1 MKKFFTLL
9 LAVISTMT
17 AFAQTEPAIEL
28 QAEVD
33 GNTRTFSI
41 GLATE
46 GTVQI
51 DWGNGEKVTSEKLP
65 VYDSKY
71 STMTMKEVT
80 GTVVGDGKVKI
91 YGDNIVGFG
100 CPSRVDGGAQVLS
113 LDVTKATALKDLTA
127 NANKLTSID
136 LTKNTELEKLT
147 IANNQ
152 LTSIYIS
159 KCTKLTELIINNNLL
174 TAIDITKNQALQN
187 LTISQN
193 KFTGELDLSTNPALR
208 NVYAL
213 NMELNSVKIGNNT
226 ASAPRFSFNNNKLT
240 SIDASGIQDAGNATL
255 FLIGNQLTEIK
266 LPSAKMNTLNI
277 SKNNFTLATLPA
289 PDATTATKKF
299 TYAPQNDYAIAE
311 SYKVGDVL
319 DLSSQTSA
327 TLNTQFA
334 VYKSD
339 KTALTEGTDYTVAD
353 GKITFLTAQEA
364 VYVTMSSALYSKFT
378 GTSIYK
384 TTVTKVE
391 GSTGIN
397 AVTAQGVKVSTAG
410 NEISI
415 SGLSQGDAVTV
426 ANLGGAVVANF
437 HANSANAHVQ
447 AAKGLYIVS
456 INGKAIKVAL

>member
-33 GNTRTFSI
+33 GNTRTFTI

-51 DWGNGEKVTSEKLP
+51 DWGGNGEKVTSEVIP
-65 VYDSKY
+65 AYDGWNQ
-71 STMTMKEVT
+71 VNVF
-80 GTVVGDGKVKI
+80 GTVSGDGKVKI
-91 YGDNIVGFG
+91 YGDNIVYFE
-100 CPSRVDGGAQVLS
+100 CSSRVDGAQVLS
-113 LDVTKATALKDLTA
+113 LDVTKATTLKDLTA
-127 NANKLTSID
+127 NTNKLASMD

-147 IANNQ
+147 INNNQ
-152 LTSIYIS
+152 LTSIDIS
-159 KCTKLTELIINNNLL
+159 KCTKLTTLDITNNLL
-174 TAIDITKNQALQN
+174 TAIDITKNQALQT
-187 LTISQN
+187 LRIGQN
-193 KFTGELDLSTNPALR
+193 KLTGDLDLSTNPTIKS
-208 NVYAL
+208 VYAL
-213 NMELNSVKIGNNT
+213 TNELTSVKIGNNT
-226 ASAPRFSFNNNKLT
+226 ASKPYFSFNYNKLT
-240 SIDASGIQDAGNATL
+240 SIDASGINDAKNATL

-266 LPSAKMNTLNI
+266 LPSMKMKTLNI
-277 SKNNFTLATLPA
+277 SKNNFTLATLPG
-289 PDATTATKKF
+289 PDATTAAKGF

-319 DLSSQTSA
+319 DLSSQTNA

-397 AVTAQGVKVSTAG
+397 AVTAQGVKISTAG

-456 INGKAIKVAL
+456 VNGKAIKVAL

>member
-33 GNTRTFSI
+33 GNTRTFTI

-51 DWGNGEKVTSEKLP
+51 DWGGNGEKVTSEVIP
-65 VYDSKY
+65 AYDGWNQVDVS
-71 STMTMKEVT
+71 
-80 GTVVGDGKVKI
+80 GTVSGEGKVKI
-91 YGDNIVGFG
+91 YGDNIVYFE
-100 CPSRVDGGAQVLS
+100 CSSRVDGAQILS
-113 LDVTKATALKDLTA
+113 LDVTKATTLRDLTA
-127 NANKLTSID
+127 NTNKLTSID

-147 IANNQ
+147 INNNQ
-152 LTSIYIS
+152 LTSIDIS
-159 KCTKLTELIINNNLL
+159 KCTKLTTLDITNNLL
-174 TAIDITKNQALQN
+174 TAIDITKNQALQT
-187 LTISQN
+187 LRIGQN
-193 KFTGELDLSTNPALR
+193 KLAGELDLSTNPTIKS
-208 NVYAL
+208 VYAL
-213 NMELNSVKIGNNT
+213 GMELNSVKIGNNT
-226 ASAPRFSFNNNKLT
+226 ASKPLFSLNNNKLT

-255 FLIGNQLTEIK
+255 NLVGNQLTEIK
-266 LPSAKMNTLNI
+266 LPSAKMKTLNI
-277 SKNNFTLATLPA
+277 SKNNFTLATLP
-289 PDATTATKKF
+289 DATTTAKGF
-299 TYAPQNDYAIAE
+299 TYAPQNDYVIAE

-353 GKITFLTAQEA
+353 GKITFLTAQDA
-364 VYVTMSSALYSKFT
+364 VYVTMTSTAYPKFT

>member
-33 GNTRTFSI
+33 GNTRTLTI
-41 GLATE
+41 GLGVE

-51 DWGNGEKVTSEKLP
+51 DWGNGEKVTSEVIP
-65 VYDSKY
+65 AYDGWNQVDVS
-71 STMTMKEVT
+71 
-80 GTVVGDGKVKI
+80 GTVSGEGKVKI
-91 YGDNIVGFG
+91 YGDNIVYFE
-100 CPSRVDGGAQVLS
+100 CSSRVDGAQILS
-113 LDVTKATALKDLTA
+113 LDVTKATTLRDLTA
-127 NANKLTSID
+127 NTNKLTSID

-147 IANNQ
+147 INNNQ
-152 LTSIYIS
+152 LTSIDIS
-159 KCTKLTELIINNNLL
+159 KCTKLTTLDITNNLL
-174 TAIDITKNQALQN
+174 TAIDITKNQALQT
-187 LTISQN
+187 LRIGQN
-193 KFTGELDLSTNPALR
+193 KLTGELDLSTNPTIKS
-208 NVYAL
+208 VYAL
-213 NMELNSVKIGNNT
+213 NMDLNSVKIGNNT
-226 ASAPRFSFNNNKLT
+226 ASKPLFSLNNNKLT

-255 FLIGNQLTEIK
+255 NLMGNQLTEIK
-266 LPSAKMNTLNI
+266 LPSAKMKTLNI

-289 PDATTATKKF
+289 PDATTAARGF
-299 TYAPQNDYAIAE
+299 SYAPQNDYVIAE

-353 GKITFLTAQEA
+353 GKITFLTAQDA
-364 VYVTMSSALYSKFT
+364 VYVTMTSTAYPKFT

>member
-1 MKKFFTLL
+1 M
-9 LAVISTMT
+9 I
-17 AFAQTEPAIEL
+17 PAY
-28 QAEVD
+28 D
-33 GNTRTFSI
+33 GWNQVNVS
-41 GLATE
+41 
-46 GTVQI
+46 GTV
-51 DWGNGEKVTSEKLP
+51 S
-65 VYDSKY
+65 
-71 STMTMKEVT
+71 
-80 GTVVGDGKVKI
+80 GDGKVKI
-91 YGDNIVGFG
+91 YGDNIVYFE
-100 CPSRVDGGAQVLS
+100 CSSRVDGAQVLS
-113 LDVTKATALKDLTA
+113 LDVTKATTLKDLTA
-127 NANKLTSID
+127 NTNKLASID

-147 IANNQ
+147 INNNQ
-152 LTSIYIS
+152 LTSIDIS
-159 KCTKLTELIINNNLL
+159 KCTKLTTLDITNNLL
-174 TAIDITKNQALQN
+174 TAIDITKNQALQT
-187 LTISQN
+187 LRIGQN
-193 KFTGELDLSTNPALR
+193 KLTGDLDLSTNPTIKS
-208 NVYAL
+208 VYAL
-213 NMELNSVKIGNNT
+213 TNELTSVKIGNNT
-226 ASAPRFSFNNNKLT
+226 ASKPYFSFNYNKLT
-240 SIDASGIQDAGNATL
+240 SIDASGINDAKNAIL

-266 LPSAKMNTLNI
+266 LPSAQMKTLNI
-277 SKNNFTLATLPA
+277 SKNNFTLATLP
-289 PDATTATKKF
+289 DATTAAKGF
-299 TYAPQNDYAIAE
+299 TYAPQNDYVIAE

-397 AVTAQGVKVSTAG
+397 AVTAHGVKISTAG

-456 INGKAIKVAL
+456 INGKAIKVSL

>member
-51 DWGNGEKVTSEKLP
+51 DWGGNGEKVTSEVIP
-65 VYDSKY
+65 AFSGNNWVNVS
-71 STMTMKEVT
+71 
-80 GTVVGDGKVKI
+80 GTISGDGKVKI
-91 YGDNIVGFG
+91 YGDNIVYFE
-100 CPSRVDGGAQVLS
+100 CTSRVDGAQVLS

-127 NANKLTSID
+127 YTNKLASID

-147 IANNQ
+147 IYSNQ
-152 LTSIYIS
+152 LTSIDIS
-159 KCTKLTELIINNNLL
+159 KCTKLTTLDITNNLL
-174 TAIDITKNQALQN
+174 TAIDITKNQALQT
-187 LTISQN
+187 LKIGQN
-193 KFTGELDLSTNPALR
+193 KLTGDLDLSTNPTIKS
-208 NVYAL
+208 VYAL
-213 NMELNSVKIGNNT
+213 TNELTSIKIGNNT
-226 ASAPRFSFNNNKLT
+226 ASKPYFSFNYNKLT
-240 SIDASGIQDAGNATL
+240 SIDASGINDAKNAIL

-266 LPSAKMNTLNI
+266 LPSAQMKTLNI
-277 SKNNFTLATLPA
+277 SKNNFTLATLP
-289 PDATTATKKF
+289 DATTAAKGF
-299 TYAPQNDYAIAE
+299 TYAPQNDYVIAE

-384 TTVTKVE
+384 TTVTKIE

-415 SGLSQGDAVTV
+415 SRLSQGDAVTV

>member
-51 DWGNGEKVTSEKLP
+51 DWGNGEKVTSEVIP
-65 VYDSKY
+65 AFDGWNQVNVS
-71 STMTMKEVT
+71 
-80 GTVVGDGKVKI
+80 GTVSGEGKVKI
-91 YGDNIVGFG
+91 YGDNIVCFE
-100 CPSRVDGGAQVLS
+100 CSSTVKGAKVLS
-113 LDVTKATALKDLTA
+113 LDVTKATSLKDLTA
-127 NANKLTSID
+127 NTNKLTAID
-136 LTKNTELEKLT
+136 LTKNTELKELN
-147 IANNQ
+147 IDHNH
-152 LTSIYIS
+152 LTSIDIS
-159 KCTKLTELIINNNLL
+159 KCTQLTTLVINNNLL
-174 TAIDITKNQALQN
+174 TAIDITKNQALQT
-187 LTISQN
+187 LKIGQN
-193 KFTGELDLSTNPALR
+193 KLAGELDLSTNPTIKA
-208 NVYAL
+208 VYAFD
-213 NMELNSVKIGNNT
+213 MELNSVKIGNNT
-226 ASAPRFSFNNNKLT
+226 ASNPYFSFNYNKLT
-240 SIDASGIQDAGNATL
+240 SIDASGINDAKNATL
-255 FLIGNQLTEIK
+255 LLIGNQLTEIK
-266 LPSAKMNTLNI
+266 LPSAKMSILRI

-289 PDATTATKKF
+289 PTVAKTF
-299 TYAPQNDYAIAE
+299 TYAPQNDYVIAE

-364 VYVTMSSALYSKFT
+364 VYVTMRSALYSMFT

-397 AVTAQGVKVSTAG
+397 AVTAQGVKISTAG

-415 SGLSQGDAVTV
+415 TGLSQGDAVTV

>member
-51 DWGNGEKVTSEKLP
+51 DWGGNGEKVTSEVIP
-65 VYDSKY
+65 AFSGNNWVNVS
-71 STMTMKEVT
+71 
-80 GTVVGDGKVKI
+80 GTISGDGKVKI
-91 YGDNIVGFG
+91 YGDNIVYFE
-100 CPSRVDGGAQVLS
+100 CTSRVDGAQVLS

-127 NANKLTSID
+127 YTNKLASID

-147 IANNQ
+147 IYSNQ
-152 LTSIYIS
+152 LTSIDIS
-159 KCTKLTELIINNNLL
+159 KCTKLTTLDITNNLL
-174 TAIDITKNQALQN
+174 TAIDITKNQALQT
-187 LTISQN
+187 LKIGQN
-193 KFTGELDLSTNPALR
+193 KLTGDLDLSTNPTIKS
-208 NVYAL
+208 VYAL
-213 NMELNSVKIGNNT
+213 TNELTSIKIGNNT
-226 ASAPRFSFNNNKLT
+226 ASKPYFSFNYNKLT
-240 SIDASGIQDAGNATL
+240 SIDASGINDAKNAIL

-266 LPSAKMNTLNI
+266 LPSAQMKTLNI
-277 SKNNFTLATLPA
+277 SKNNFTLATLP
-289 PDATTATKKF
+289 DATTAAKGF
-299 TYAPQNDYAIAE
+299 TYAPQNDYIIAE

>member
-33 GNTRTFSI
+33 GNTRTLSI

-51 DWGNGEKVTSEKLP
+51 DWGNGEKVTSENIP
-65 VYDSKY
+65 AYDGWNQVDVY
-71 STMTMKEVT
+71 
-80 GTVVGDGKVKI
+80 GTVSGEGKVKI
-91 YGDNIVGFG
+91 YGDNIVYFE
-100 CPSRVDGGAQVLS
+100 CSSRVDGAQVLS

-127 NANKLTSID
+127 NTNKLTSID
-136 LTKNTELEKLT
+136 LTKNIELTKLT
-147 IANNQ
+147 INNNQ
-152 LTSIYIS
+152 LTNIDIS
-159 KCTKLTELIINNNLL
+159 KCTQLTTLDISNNLL
-174 TAIDITKNQALQN
+174 TAIDITKNQALQT
-187 LTISQN
+187 LRIGQN
-193 KFTGELDLSTNPALR
+193 KLTGELDLSTNPTIKL
-208 NVYAL
+208 VYAL
-213 NMELNSVKIGNNT
+213 GMELNSVKIGNNT
-226 ASAPRFSFNNNKLT
+226 ASKPLFSLNNNKLT

-255 FLIGNQLTEIK
+255 NLMGNQLTEIK
-266 LPSAKMNTLNI
+266 LPSAKMKTLNI

-289 PDATTATKKF
+289 PDATTAARGF
-299 TYAPQNDYAIAE
+299 SYAPQNDYVIAE

-353 GKITFLTAQEA
+353 GKITFLTAQEE
-364 VYVTMSSALYSKFT
+364 VYVAMSSALYSKFT
-378 GTSIYK
+378 GTNIYK

-437 HANSANAHVQ
+437 HASFANAHVQ

>member
-1 MKKFFTLL
+1 M
-9 LAVISTMT
+9 I
-17 AFAQTEPAIEL
+17 PAY
-28 QAEVD
+28 D
-33 GNTRTFSI
+33 GWNQVNVS
-41 GLATE
+41 
-46 GTVQI
+46 GTV
-51 DWGNGEKVTSEKLP
+51 S
-65 VYDSKY
+65 
-71 STMTMKEVT
+71 
-80 GTVVGDGKVKI
+80 GDGKVKI
-91 YGDNIVGFG
+91 YGDNIVYFE
-100 CPSRVDGGAQVLS
+100 CSSRVDGAQVLS
-113 LDVTKATALKDLTA
+113 LDVTKATTLKDLTA
-127 NANKLTSID
+127 NTNKLASID

-147 IANNQ
+147 INNNQ
-152 LTSIYIS
+152 LTSIDIS
-159 KCTKLTELIINNNLL
+159 KCTKLTTLDITNNLL
-174 TAIDITKNQALQN
+174 TAIDITKNQALQT
-187 LTISQN
+187 LRIGQN
-193 KFTGELDLSTNPALR
+193 KLTGDLDLSTNPTIKS
-208 NVYAL
+208 VYAL
-213 NMELNSVKIGNNT
+213 TNELTSVKIGNNT
-226 ASAPRFSFNNNKLT
+226 ASKPYFSFNYNKLT
-240 SIDASGIQDAGNATL
+240 SIDASGINDAKNAIL

-266 LPSAKMNTLNI
+266 LPSAQMKTLNI
-277 SKNNFTLATLPA
+277 SKNNFTLATLP
-289 PDATTATKKF
+289 DATTAAKGF
-299 TYAPQNDYAIAE
+299 TYAPQNDYVIAE

-397 AVTAQGVKVSTAG
+397 AVTAQGVKISTAG

-437 HANSANAHVQ
+437 HASSANAHVQ

>member
-51 DWGNGEKVTSEKLP
+51 DWGNGEKVTSEVIP
-65 VYDSKY
+65 AFDGWNQVNVS
-71 STMTMKEVT
+71 
-80 GTVVGDGKVKI
+80 GTVSGEGKVKI
-91 YGDNIVGFG
+91 YGDNIVCFE
-100 CPSRVDGGAQVLS
+100 CSSRVDGAQVLS
-113 LDVTKATALKDLTA
+113 LDVTKATSLKDLTA
-127 NANKLTSID
+127 NTNKLTAID

-147 IANNQ
+147 IYSNQ
-152 LTSIYIS
+152 LTSIDIS
-159 KCTKLTELIINNNLL
+159 KCTKLTTLDIKNNLL
-174 TAIDITKNQALQN
+174 TAIDITKNQALQY
-187 LTISQN
+187 LTINEN
-193 KFTGELDLSTNPALR
+193 KFAGELDLSTNPALR

-226 ASAPRFSFNNNKLT
+226 ASKPLFSLNNNKLT

-255 FLIGNQLTEIK
+255 NLIGNQLTEIK
-266 LPSAKMNTLNI
+266 LPSAKMSILRI

-289 PDATTATKKF
+289 PTVAKTF
-299 TYAPQNDYAIAE
+299 NYAPQNAYVIAE

-364 VYVTMSSALYSKFT
+364 VYVTMSSALYRQFT

-397 AVTAQGVKVSTAG
+397 VVTAQGVKVSTAG

>member
-33 GNTRTFSI
+33 GNTRTLTI
-41 GLATE
+41 GLGVE

-51 DWGNGEKVTSEKLP
+51 DWGNGEKVTSEVIP
-65 VYDSKY
+65 AFDGWNQVDVS
-71 STMTMKEVT
+71 
-80 GTVVGDGKVKI
+80 GTVSGDGKVKI
-91 YGDNIVGFG
+91 YGDNIVYFE
-100 CPSRVDGGAQVLS
+100 CSSRVDGAQVLS

-136 LTKNTELEKLT
+136 LTKNTELEKLY
-147 IANNQ
+147 ININQ
-152 LTSIYIS
+152 LTSIDIS
-159 KCTKLTELIINNNLL
+159 KCTKLATMDISNNLL
-174 TAIDITKNQALQN
+174 TTIDITKNQALQT
-187 LTISQN
+187 LKISQN
-193 KFTGELDLSTNPALR
+193 KFAGELDLSTNPTIKL
-208 NVYAL
+208 VYAL
-213 NMELNSVKIGNNT
+213 GMELNSVKIGNNT
-226 ASAPRFSFNNNKLT
+226 ASKPLFSLNNNKLT
-240 SIDASGIQDAGNATL
+240 SIDASGIQDAGNTTL
-255 FLIGNQLTEIK
+255 NLMGNQLTEIT
-266 LPSAKMNTLNI
+266 LPSAKMRILNI
-277 SKNNFTLATLPA
+277 FKNNFTLATLP
-289 PDATTATKKF
+289 DATTAARGF
-299 TYAPQNDYAIAE
+299 TYAPQNDYVIAE

-339 KTALTEGTDYTVAD
+339 KPALTEGTDYTVAE

-378 GTSIYK
+378 GTNIYK

-397 AVTAQGVKVSTAG
+397 AVTAQGVKVSTDG

-426 ANLGGAVVANF
+426 ANLGGAVVASF

>member
-33 GNTRTFSI
+33 GNTRTFTI
-41 GLATE
+41 GLGVE

-51 DWGNGEKVTSEKLP
+51 DWGNGEKVTSEVIP
-65 VYDSKY
+65 AYDGWNQVNVS
-71 STMTMKEVT
+71 
-80 GTVVGDGKVKI
+80 GTVSGDGKVKI
-91 YGDNIVGFG
+91 YGDNIVYFE
-100 CPSRVDGGAQVLS
+100 CSSRVDGAQVLS
-113 LDVTKATALKDLTA
+113 LDVTKATTLKDLTA
-127 NANKLTSID
+127 NTNKLASID

-147 IANNQ
+147 INNNQ
-152 LTSIYIS
+152 LTSIDIS
-159 KCTKLTELIINNNLL
+159 KCTKLTTLDITNNLL
-174 TAIDITKNQALQN
+174 TAIDITKNQALQT
-187 LTISQN
+187 LRIGQN
-193 KFTGELDLSTNPALR
+193 KLTGDLDLSTNPTIKS
-208 NVYAL
+208 VYAL
-213 NMELNSVKIGNNT
+213 TNELTSIKIGNNT
-226 ASAPRFSFNNNKLT
+226 ASKPYFSFNYNKLT
-240 SIDASGIQDAGNATL
+240 SIDASGINDAKNAIL

-266 LPSAKMNTLNI
+266 LPSMKMKTLNI
-277 SKNNFTLATLPA
+277 SKNNFTLATLPG
-289 PDATTATKKF
+289 PDATTAAKGF

-319 DLSSQTSA
+319 DLSSQTNA

-353 GKITFLTAQEA
+353 GKITFLTAQET

-397 AVTAQGVKVSTAG
+397 VVTAQGVKVSTAG

-456 INGKAIKVAL
+456 VNGKAIKVAL

>member
-9 LAVISTMT
+9 LTVISTMT

-33 GNTRTFSI
+33 GNTRTFTI

-51 DWGNGEKVTSEKLP
+51 DWGGNGEKVTSEVIP
-65 VYDSKY
+65 AYDGWNQVDVS
-71 STMTMKEVT
+71 
-80 GTVVGDGKVKI
+80 GTVSGEGKVKI
-91 YGDNIVGFG
+91 YGDNIVYFE
-100 CPSRVDGGAQVLS
+100 CSSRVDGAQILS
-113 LDVTKATALKDLTA
+113 LDVTKATTLRDLTA
-127 NANKLTSID
+127 NTNKLTSID

-147 IANNQ
+147 INNNQ
-152 LTSIYIS
+152 LTSIDIS
-159 KCTKLTELIINNNLL
+159 KCTKLTTLDITNNLL
-174 TAIDITKNQALQN
+174 TAIDITKNQALQT
-187 LTISQN
+187 LRIGQN
-193 KFTGELDLSTNPALR
+193 KFTGELDLSTNPTIMK
-208 NVYAL
+208 VYAL
-213 NMELNSVKIGNNT
+213 DMELNSVKIGNNT
-226 ASAPRFSFNNNKLT
+226 ASKPLFSFNNNKLT
-240 SIDASGIQDAGNATL
+240 SFDASGIQDASNAYLYLSGNL
-255 FLIGNQLTEIK
+255 LTEIK
-266 LPSAKMNTLNI
+266 LPSTKMKTLNI
-277 SKNNFTLATLPA
+277 SKNNFTLATLP
-289 PDATTATKKF
+289 DATTAARGF
-299 TYAPQNDYAIAE
+299 TYAPQNDYVIAE

-339 KTALTEGTDYTVAD
+339 KTALTEGTDYTVAE

-378 GTSIYK
+378 GTNIYK

-397 AVTAQGVKVSTAG
+397 AVTAQGVKVSTDG

-426 ANLGGAVVANF
+426 ANLGGAVVASF

>member
-17 AFAQTEPAIEL
+17 AFAQTEPDIEL
-28 QAEVD
+28 QAEAD
-33 GNTRTFSI
+33 GNTRTFTI

-51 DWGNGEKVTSEKLP
+51 DWGNGEKVTSEVIP
-65 VYDSKY
+65 AYDGWNKVGNIS
-71 STMTMKEVT
+71 
-80 GTVVGDGKVKI
+80 GTVSGDGKVKI
-91 YGDNIVGFG
+91 YGDNIVFFE
-100 CPSRVDGGAQVLS
+100 CSSRVDGAQVLS
-113 LDVTKATALKDLTA
+113 LDVTKATTLKELTA
-127 NANKLTSID
+127 NTNKLTSID

-147 IANNQ
+147 IGNNQ
-152 LTSIYIS
+152 LTSIDIS
-159 KCTKLTELIINNNLL
+159 KCTKLTYLDITKNLL
-174 TAIDITKNQALQN
+174 TAIDITKNQALVN
-187 LTISQN
+187 LKINDN
-193 KFTGELDLSTNPALR
+193 KFAGELDLSTNPTIKL
-208 NVYAL
+208 VYAL

-226 ASAPRFSFNNNKLT
+226 AYKPLFSLNNNKLT

-255 FLIGNQLTEIK
+255 NLIGNQLTEIK
-266 LPSAKMNTLNI
+266 LPSAKMSILRI

-289 PDATTATKKF
+289 PTVAKTF
-299 TYAPQNDYAIAE
+299 NYAPQNAYVIAE

-364 VYVTMSSALYSKFT
+364 VYVTMSSALYRQFT

-384 TTVTKVE
+384 TTFTKVE

-397 AVTAQGVKVSTAG
+397 VVTAQGVKVSTAG

>member
-1 MKKFFTLL
+1 MRILGSE
-9 LAVISTMT
+9 VIP
-17 AFAQTEPAIEL
+17 AFNGWNG
-28 QAEVD
+28 VD
-33 GNTRTFSI
+33 IS
-41 GLATE
+41 
-46 GTVQI
+46 GTVS
-51 DWGNGEKVTSEKLP
+51 GE
-65 VYDSKY
+65 
-71 STMTMKEVT
+71 
-80 GTVVGDGKVKI
+80 GKVKI
-91 YGDNIVGFG
+91 YGDNIVFFE
-100 CPSRVDGGAQVLS
+100 CSSREDGAQVLS
-113 LDVTKATALKDLTA
+113 LDVTKATALKELTA
-127 NANKLTSID
+127 NTNKLTSID
-136 LTKNTELEKLT
+136 LTKNTELKQLT
-147 IANNQ
+147 ISDNQ
-152 LTSIYIS
+152 LTSIDIS
-159 KCTKLTELIINNNLL
+159 KCTKLTYLDINYNLL
-174 TAIDITKNQALQN
+174 TAIDITKNQALKN
-187 LTISQN
+187 LKINYN
-193 KFTGELDLSTNPALR
+193 KFAGELDLSTNPTIKL
-208 NVYAL
+208 VYAL
-213 NMELNSVKIGNNT
+213 GMELNSVKIGNNT
-226 ASAPRFSFNNNKLT
+226 ASAPLFSLNNNKLT

-255 FLIGNQLTEIK
+255 NLTGNQLTEIK
-266 LPSAKMNTLNI
+266 LPSAKMRILNI
-277 SKNNFTLATLPA
+277 FKNNFTLATLPA
-289 PDATTATKKF
+289 PTVAKTF
-299 TYAPQNDYAIAE
+299 NYAPQNAYVIAE

-397 AVTAQGVKVSTAG
+397 AVTAQGVKISTAG

>member
-33 GNTRTFSI
+33 GNTRTFTI

-51 DWGNGEKVTSEKLP
+51 DWGGNGEKVTSEVIP
-65 VYDSKY
+65 AYDGWNQVNVS
-71 STMTMKEVT
+71 
-80 GTVVGDGKVKI
+80 GTVSGDGKVKI
-91 YGDNIVGFG
+91 YGDNIVYFE
-100 CPSRVDGGAQVLS
+100 CSSRVDGAQVLS
-113 LDVTKATALKDLTA
+113 LDVTKATTLKDLTA
-127 NANKLTSID
+127 NTNKLASID

-147 IANNQ
+147 INNNQ
-152 LTSIYIS
+152 LTSIDIS
-159 KCTKLTELIINNNLL
+159 KCTKLTTLDITNNLL
-174 TAIDITKNQALQN
+174 TAIDITKNQALQT
-187 LTISQN
+187 LRIGQN
-193 KFTGELDLSTNPALR
+193 KLTGDLDLSTNPTIKS
-208 NVYAL
+208 VYAL
-213 NMELNSVKIGNNT
+213 TNELTSVKIGNNT
-226 ASAPRFSFNNNKLT
+226 ASKPYFSFNYNKLK
-240 SIDASGIQDAGNATL
+240 SIDASGINDAKNAIL

-266 LPSAKMNTLNI
+266 LPSAQMKTLNI
-277 SKNNFTLATLPA
+277 SKNNFTLATLP
-289 PDATTATKKF
+289 DATTAAKGF
-299 TYAPQNDYAIAE
+299 TYAPQNDYVIAE

-397 AVTAQGVKVSTAG
+397 AVTAHGVKISTAG

-456 INGKAIKVAL
+456 INGKAIKVSL

>member
-33 GNTRTFSI
+33 GNTRTFTI

-51 DWGNGEKVTSEKLP
+51 DWGGNGEKVTSEVIP
-65 VYDSKY
+65 AYDGWNQVDVS
-71 STMTMKEVT
+71 
-80 GTVVGDGKVKI
+80 GTVSGEGKVKI
-91 YGDNIVGFG
+91 YGDNIVYFE
-100 CPSRVDGGAQVLS
+100 CSSRVDGAQILS
-113 LDVTKATALKDLTA
+113 LDVTKATTLRDLTA
-127 NANKLTSID
+127 NTNKLTSID

-147 IANNQ
+147 INNNQ
-152 LTSIYIS
+152 LTSIDIS
-159 KCTKLTELIINNNLL
+159 KCTKLTTLDITNNLL
-174 TAIDITKNQALQN
+174 TAIDITKNQALQT
-187 LTISQN
+187 LKIGQN
-193 KFTGELDLSTNPALR
+193 KLAGELDLSTNPTIKS
-208 NVYAL
+208 VYAL
-213 NMELNSVKIGNNT
+213 TNELTSVKIGNNT
-226 ASAPRFSFNNNKLT
+226 ASKPYFSFNYNKLT
-240 SIDASGIQDAGNATL
+240 SIDASGINDAKNAIL

-266 LPSAKMNTLNI
+266 LPSAQMKSLNI
-277 SKNNFTLATLPA
+277 SKNNFTLATLP
-289 PDATTATKKF
+289 DATTAARGF
-299 TYAPQNDYAIAE
+299 TYAPQNDYVIAE

-319 DLSSQTSA
+319 DLSSQTST

-437 HANSANAHVQ
+437 HASFANAHVQ

>member
-33 GNTRTFSI
+33 GNTRTFTI

-51 DWGNGEKVTSEKLP
+51 DWGNGEKVTSEVIP
-65 VYDSKY
+65 AFDGWNQVDVY
-71 STMTMKEVT
+71 
-80 GTVVGDGKVKI
+80 GTVSGEGKVKI
-91 YGDNIVGFG
+91 YGDNIVYFE
-100 CPSRVDGGAQVLS
+100 CSSRKDGAKVLS
-113 LDVTKATALKDLTA
+113 LDVTKATTLKDLTA
-127 NANKLTSID
+127 YTNKLASID

-147 IANNQ
+147 IYSNQ
-152 LTSIYIS
+152 LTSIDIS
-159 KCTKLTELIINNNLL
+159 KCTKLTTLDIKNNLL
-174 TAIDITKNQALQN
+174 TAIDITKNQALQYLAIN
-187 LTISQN
+187 EN
-193 KFTGELDLSTNPALR
+193 KFAGELDLSTNPALR

-226 ASAPRFSFNNNKLT
+226 ASKPLFSLNNNKLT

-255 FLIGNQLTEIK
+255 NLIGNQLTEIK
-266 LPSAKMNTLNI
+266 LPSSKMSILRI
-277 SKNNFTLATLPA
+277 SKNNFTLATLP
-289 PDATTATKKF
+289 DATTAAKNF
-299 TYAPQNDYAIAE
+299 TYAPQNDYVIAE

-339 KTALTEGTDYTVAD
+339 KTALKEGTDYTVTD

-364 VYVTMSSALYSKFT
+364 VYVTMSSALYSKFA

-384 TTVTKVE
+384 TTITKVE

-410 NEISI
+410 NKISI

>member
-17 AFAQTEPAIEL
+17 ALAQTEPAIEL

-33 GNTRTFSI
+33 GNTRTLTI

-51 DWGNGEKVTSEKLP
+51 DWGGNGEKVTSEVIP
-65 VYDSKY
+65 AYDGWNQVNVS
-71 STMTMKEVT
+71 
-80 GTVVGDGKVKI
+80 GTVSGDGKVKI
-91 YGDNIVGFG
+91 YGDNIVYFE
-100 CPSRVDGGAQVLS
+100 CSSRVDGAQVLS

-127 NANKLTSID
+127 NTNKLTSID
-136 LTKNTELEKLT
+136 LTKNIELTKLT
-147 IANNQ
+147 INNNQ
-152 LTSIYIS
+152 LTSIDIS
-159 KCTKLTELIINNNLL
+159 KCTKLTTLDITNNLL
-174 TAIDITKNQALQN
+174 TAIDITKNQALQT
-187 LTISQN
+187 LRIGQN
-193 KFTGELDLSTNPALR
+193 KLAGELDLSTNPTIKS
-208 NVYAL
+208 VYAL
-213 NMELNSVKIGNNT
+213 TNELTSVKIGNNT
-226 ASAPRFSFNNNKLT
+226 ASKPYFSFNYNKLT
-240 SIDASGIQDAGNATL
+240 SIDASGINDAKNAIL

-266 LPSAKMNTLNI
+266 LPSMKMKTLNI

-289 PDATTATKKF
+289 PDATTTAKGF
-299 TYAPQNDYAIAE
+299 TYAPQNNYVIAE

-319 DLSSQTSA
+319 DLSSQTNA

-397 AVTAQGVKVSTAG
+397 VVTAQGVKVSTAG
-410 NEISI
+410 YEISI

-437 HANSANAHVQ
+437 HANSANAHVL

>member
-33 GNTRTFSI
+33 GNTRTLTI
-41 GLATE
+41 GLGVE

-51 DWGNGEKVTSEKLP
+51 DWGNGEKVTSEVIP
-65 VYDSKY
+65 AYDGWNQ
-71 STMTMKEVT
+71 VNVF
-80 GTVVGDGKVKI
+80 GTVSGDGKVKI
-91 YGDNIVGFG
+91 YGDNIVYFE
-100 CPSRVDGGAQVLS
+100 CSSRVDGAQVLS
-113 LDVTKATALKDLTA
+113 LDVTKATTLKDLTA
-127 NANKLTSID
+127 NTNKLASID

-147 IANNQ
+147 INNNQ
-152 LTSIYIS
+152 LTSIDIS
-159 KCTKLTELIINNNLL
+159 KCTKLTTLDITNNLL
-174 TAIDITKNQALQN
+174 TAIDITKNQTLQT
-187 LTISQN
+187 LRIGQN
-193 KFTGELDLSTNPALR
+193 KLTGDLDLSTNPTIKS
-208 NVYAL
+208 VYAL
-213 NMELNSVKIGNNT
+213 TNELTSVKIGNNT
-226 ASAPRFSFNNNKLT
+226 ASKPYFSFNYNKLT
-240 SIDASGIQDAGNATL
+240 SIDASGINDAKNAIL

-266 LPSAKMNTLNI
+266 LPSAQMKTLNI

-289 PDATTATKKF
+289 PSVANFF
-299 TYAPQNDYAIAE
+299 TYAPQNDYVIAE

-364 VYVTMSSALYSKFT
+364 VYVTMSSTLYSKFT

-447 AAKGLYIVS
+447 AAKGLYIVN

>member
-1 MKKFFTLL
+1 MKKFFTLFV
-9 LAVISTMT
+9 AVINTMT

-33 GNTRTFSI
+33 GNTRTLTI
-41 GLATE
+41 GLGVE

-51 DWGNGEKVTSEKLP
+51 DWGNGEKVTSENIP
-65 VYDSKY
+65 VYDGWNQVNVY
-71 STMTMKEVT
+71 
-80 GTVVGDGKVKI
+80 GTVSGDGKVKI
-91 YGDNIVGFG
+91 YGDNIVYFE
-100 CPSRVDGGAQVLS
+100 CSSRVDGAQVLS

-127 NANKLTSID
+127 NTNKLTAID

-147 IANNQ
+147 ISNNQ
-152 LTSIYIS
+152 LTSIDIS
-159 KCTKLTELIINNNLL
+159 KCTKLTTLDIKNNLL

-187 LTISQN
+187 LTISEN
-193 KFTGELDLSTNPALR
+193 KFAGELDLSTNPALR

-226 ASAPRFSFNNNKLT
+226 ASAPRFSLNNNKLT
-240 SIDASGIQDAGNATL
+240 NIDASGINDAKNATL

-266 LPSAKMNTLNI
+266 LPSAQMKSLNI
-277 SKNNFTLATLPA
+277 TKNNFTLATLPA
-289 PDATTATKKF
+289 PSVAKFF
-299 TYAPQNDYAIAE
+299 TYAPQNDYVIAE

-364 VYVTMSSALYSKFT
+364 VYVTMSSTLYSKFT
-378 GTSIYK
+378 GTNIYK

-391 GSTGIN
+391 GDTGIN
-397 AVTAQGVKVSTAG
+397 TVTTQGVKVSTIG
-410 NEISI
+410 NEITI
-415 SGLSQGDAVTV
+415 SGLAQGDAVTV

>member
-33 GNTRTFSI
+33 GNTRTLTI
-41 GLATE
+41 GLGVE

-71 STMTMKEVT
+71 STGMKEVT
-80 GTVVGDGKVKI
+80 GTVVGEGKVKI
-91 YGDNIVGFG
+91 YGDNIVYFE
-100 CPSRVDGGAQVLS
+100 CSSRVDGAQVLS

-127 NANKLTSID
+127 NTNKLTSID
-136 LTKNTELEKLT
+136 LTKNTELTKLT
-147 IANNQ
+147 INNNQ
-152 LTSIYIS
+152 LTNIDIS
-159 KCTKLTELIINNNLL
+159 KCTQLTTLDITNNLL
-174 TAIDITKNQALQN
+174 AAIDITKNQALQT
-187 LTISQN
+187 LRIGQN
-193 KFTGELDLSTNPALR
+193 KFAGELDLSTNPTIKS
-208 NVYAL
+208 VYAL
-213 NMELNSVKIGNNT
+213 TNELTSVKIGNNT
-226 ASAPRFSFNNNKLT
+226 ASKPYFSFNYNKLT
-240 SIDASGIQDAGNATL
+240 SIDASGINDAKNAIL

-266 LPSAKMNTLNI
+266 LPSAQMKTLNI
-277 SKNNFTLATLPA
+277 SKNNFTLATLP
-289 PDATTATKKF
+289 DATTAAKGF
-299 TYAPQNDYAIAE
+299 TYAPQNDYVIAE

>member
-51 DWGNGEKVTSEKLP
+51 DWGNGEKVTSEVIP
-65 VYDSKY
+65 AFDGWNQVNVS
-71 STMTMKEVT
+71 
-80 GTVVGDGKVKI
+80 GTVSGEGKVKI
-91 YGDNIVGFG
+91 YGDNIVCFE
-100 CPSRVDGGAQVLS
+100 CSSRVDGAQVLS
-113 LDVTKATALKDLTA
+113 LDVTKATVLKDLTA
-127 NANKLTSID
+127 NTNKLASID

-147 IANNQ
+147 INNNQ
-152 LTSIYIS
+152 LTSIDIS
-159 KCTKLTELIINNNLL
+159 KCTKLTTLDITNNLL
-174 TAIDITKNQALQN
+174 TAIDITKNQALQT
-187 LTISQN
+187 LRIGQN
-193 KFTGELDLSTNPALR
+193 KFAGELDLSTNPTIKS
-208 NVYAL
+208 VYAQI
-213 NMELNSVKIGNNT
+213 NELTAVKIGNNT
-226 ASAPRFSFNNNKLT
+226 ASKPLFSLNNNKLT

-255 FLIGNQLTEIK
+255 NLIGNQLTEIK
-266 LPSAKMNTLNI
+266 LPSAKMSILRI
-277 SKNNFTLATLPA
+277 SKNNFTLATLP
-289 PDATTATKKF
+289 DATTAAKNF
-299 TYAPQNDYAIAE
+299 TYAPQNDYVIAE

-339 KTALTEGTDYTVAD
+339 KTALKEGTDYTVTD

-364 VYVTMSSALYSKFT
+364 VYVTMSSALYSKFA

-384 TTVTKVE
+384 TTITKVE

-397 AVTAQGVKVSTAG
+397 AVTAQGVKVSTVG

>member
-1 MKKFFTLL
+1 MKKIFTLL

-33 GNTRTFSI
+33 GNTRTFTI

-51 DWGNGEKVTSEKLP
+51 DWGNGEKVTSEVIP
-65 VYDSKY
+65 AYDGY
-71 STMTMKEVT
+71 NQVNVF
-80 GTVVGDGKVKI
+80 GTVSGDGKVKI
-91 YGDNIVGFG
+91 YGDNIVYFE
-100 CPSRVDGGAQVLS
+100 CSSRVDGAQVLS
-113 LDVTKATALKDLTA
+113 LDVTKATTLKDLTA
-127 NANKLTSID
+127 NTNKLTAID

-147 IANNQ
+147 INNNQ
-152 LTSIYIS
+152 LTSIDIS
-159 KCTKLTELIINNNLL
+159 KCTKLTTLDIKNNLL
-174 TAIDITKNQALQN
+174 TAIDITKNQALQY
-187 LTISQN
+187 LAISEN
-193 KFTGELDLSTNPALR
+193 KFAGELDLSTNPALR

-226 ASAPRFSFNNNKLT
+226 ASKPLFSLNNNKLT

-255 FLIGNQLTEIK
+255 NLIGNQLTEIK
-266 LPSAKMNTLNI
+266 LPSAKMSILRI
-277 SKNNFTLATLPA
+277 SKNNFTLATLP
-289 PDATTATKKF
+289 DATTAAKNF
-299 TYAPQNDYAIAE
+299 TYAPQNDYVIAE

-353 GKITFLTAQEA
+353 GKITFLTAQDA
-364 VYVTMSSALYSKFT
+364 VYITMTSTLYPKFT
-378 GTSIYK
+378 GTNIYK

>member
-9 LAVISTMT
+9 FAVISTMT
-17 AFAQTEPAIEL
+17 ALAQTEPAIEL

-33 GNTRTFSI
+33 GNTRTLTI

-51 DWGNGEKVTSEKLP
+51 DWGNGEKVTSEVIP
-65 VYDSKY
+65 AFDGWNQVNVS
-71 STMTMKEVT
+71 
-80 GTVVGDGKVKI
+80 GTVSGEGKVKI
-91 YGDNIVGFG
+91 YGDNIVCFE
-100 CPSRVDGGAQVLS
+100 CSSRVDGAQVLS
-113 LDVTKATALKDLTA
+113 LDVTKATTLKDLTA
-127 NANKLTSID
+127 NTNKLTAID

-147 IANNQ
+147 INNNQ
-152 LTSIYIS
+152 LTSIDIC
-159 KCTKLTELIINNNLL
+159 KCTKLTTLDITNNLL
-174 TAIDITKNQALQN
+174 TAIDITKNQALQT
-187 LTISQN
+187 LRIGQN
-193 KFTGELDLSTNPALR
+193 KFTGELDLSTNPTIKS
-208 NVYAL
+208 VYAQT
-213 NMELNSVKIGNNT
+213 NELTAVKIGNNT
-226 ASAPRFSFNNNKLT
+226 AKRPNFSFNENKLT
-240 SIDASGIQDAGNATL
+240 SFDATGIEDAANAIL

-266 LPSAKMNTLNI
+266 LPSMKMQTLNI
-277 SKNNFTLATLPA
+277 SKNNFTLATLP
-289 PDATTATKKF
+289 DATTAAKKF
-299 TYAPQNDYAIAE
+299 TYAPQNDYVIAE

-319 DLSSQTSA
+319 NLSSQTSA

-364 VYVTMSSALYSKFT
+364 VYVTMSSALYRQFT

>member
-33 GNTRTFSI
+33 GNTRTLTI
-41 GLATE
+41 GLGVE

-51 DWGNGEKVTSEKLP
+51 DWGNGEKVTSEVIP
-65 VYDSKY
+65 AYDGY
-71 STMTMKEVT
+71 NQVNVF
-80 GTVVGDGKVKI
+80 GTVSGDGKVKI
-91 YGDNIVGFG
+91 YGDNIVYFE
-100 CPSRVDGGAQVLS
+100 CSSRVDGAQVLS
-113 LDVTKATALKDLTA
+113 LDVTKATTLKDLTA
-127 NANKLTSID
+127 NTNKLTAID

-147 IANNQ
+147 INNNQ
-152 LTSIYIS
+152 LTSIDIS
-159 KCTKLTELIINNNLL
+159 KCTKLTTLDITNNLL
-174 TAIDITKNQALQN
+174 TAIDITKNQTLQT
-187 LTISQN
+187 LRIGQN
-193 KFTGELDLSTNPALR
+193 KLTGDLDLSTNPTIKS
-208 NVYAL
+208 VYAL
-213 NMELNSVKIGNNT
+213 TNELTSVKIGNNT
-226 ASAPRFSFNNNKLT
+226 ASKPYFSFNYNKLT
-240 SIDASGIQDAGNATL
+240 SIDASGINDAKNAIL

-266 LPSAKMNTLNI
+266 LPSAQMKTLNI

-289 PDATTATKKF
+289 PDATTTAKGF
-299 TYAPQNDYAIAE
+299 TYAPQNDYVIAE

-364 VYVTMSSALYSKFT
+364 VYVTMSSALYSKFI

-415 SGLSQGDAVTV
+415 SGLAQGDAVIV

>member
-33 GNTRTFSI
+33 GNTRTFTI

-51 DWGNGEKVTSEKLP
+51 DWGGNGEKVTSEVIP
-65 VYDSKY
+65 AYDGWNKVGNIS
-71 STMTMKEVT
+71 
-80 GTVVGDGKVKI
+80 GTVSGDGKVKI
-91 YGDNIVGFG
+91 YGDNIVFFE
-100 CPSRVDGGAQVLS
+100 CSSRVDGAQVLS
-113 LDVTKATALKDLTA
+113 LDVTKATTLKELTA
-127 NANKLTSID
+127 NTNKLTSID

-147 IANNQ
+147 IGNNQ
-152 LTSIYIS
+152 LTSIDIS
-159 KCTKLTELIINNNLL
+159 KCTKLTYLDITKNLL
-174 TAIDITKNQALQN
+174 TAIDITKNQALVN
-187 LTISQN
+187 LKINDN
-193 KFTGELDLSTNPALR
+193 KFAGELDLSTNPTIKL
-208 NVYAL
+208 VYAL
-213 NMELNSVKIGNNT
+213 GMELNSVKIGNNT
-226 ASAPRFSFNNNKLT
+226 AYKPLFSLNNNKLT

-255 FLIGNQLTEIK
+255 NLIGNQLTEIK
-266 LPSAKMNTLNI
+266 LPATQMRSLNI
-277 SKNNFTLATLPA
+277 TKNNFTLATLPA
-289 PDATTATKKF
+289 PSVAKIF
-299 TYAPQNDYAIAE
+299 TYAPQKDYVIAE

-339 KTALTEGTDYTVAD
+339 KTALTVGTDYTVD
-353 GKITFLTAQEA
+353 NGKITFLTAQEA

-456 INGKAIKVAL
+456 INGKVIKVAL

>member
-33 GNTRTFSI
+33 GNTRTLTI
-41 GLATE
+41 GLGVE

-51 DWGNGEKVTSEKLP
+51 DWGNGEKVTSEVIP
-65 VYDSKY
+65 AFSGNNWVNVS
-71 STMTMKEVT
+71 
-80 GTVVGDGKVKI
+80 GTVSGDGKVKI
-91 YGDNIVGFG
+91 YGDNIVYFE
-100 CPSRVDGGAQVLS
+100 CSSRVDGAQVLS
-113 LDVTKATALKDLTA
+113 LDVTKATTLKDLTA
-127 NANKLTSID
+127 YTNKLASID

-147 IANNQ
+147 IYSNQ
-152 LTSIYIS
+152 LTSIDIS
-159 KCTKLTELIINNNLL
+159 KCTKLTTLDIKNNLL
-174 TAIDITKNQALQN
+174 TAIDITKNQALQY
-187 LTISQN
+187 LAISEN
-193 KFTGELDLSTNPALR
+193 KFAGELDLSTNPALR
-208 NVYAL
+208 NVYAF

-226 ASAPRFSFNNNKLT
+226 ASKPLFSLNNNKLT

-255 FLIGNQLTEIK
+255 NLIGNQLTEIK
-266 LPSAKMNTLNI
+266 LPSAKMSILRI
-277 SKNNFTLATLPA
+277 SKNNFTLATLP
-289 PDATTATKKF
+289 DATTAAKNF
-299 TYAPQNDYAIAE
+299 TYAPQNDYVIAE

-364 VYVTMSSALYSKFT
+364 VYVTMSSALYRQFT

-437 HANSANAHVQ
+437 HASSANAHVQ

>member
-51 DWGNGEKVTSEKLP
+51 DWGNDEKVTSEVIP
-65 VYDSKY
+65 AFDGWNQVNVS
-71 STMTMKEVT
+71 
-80 GTVVGDGKVKI
+80 GTVSGEGKVKI
-91 YGDNIVGFG
+91 YGDNIVCFE
-100 CPSRVDGGAQVLS
+100 CSSRVDGAQVLS
-113 LDVTKATALKDLTA
+113 LDVTKATSLKDLTA
-127 NANKLTSID
+127 NTNKLTAID

-147 IANNQ
+147 ISNNQ
-152 LTSIYIS
+152 LTSIDIS
-159 KCTKLTELIINNNLL
+159 KCTKLTTLDIEENLL
-174 TAIDITKNQALQN
+174 TAIDITKNQALQT
-187 LTISQN
+187 LRISKN
-193 KFTGELDLSTNPALR
+193 KFAGELDLSTNPTIKS
-208 NVYAL
+208 VYAL
-213 NMELNSVKIGNNT
+213 TNELTSVKIGNNT
-226 ASAPRFSFNNNKLT
+226 ASKPYFSFNYNKLT
-240 SIDASGIQDAGNATL
+240 SIDASGINDAKNAIL

-299 TYAPQNDYAIAE
+299 TYAPQNDYVIAE

-364 VYVTMSSALYSKFT
+364 VYVTMSSALYKQFT

>member
-33 GNTRTFSI
+33 GNTRTFTI

-51 DWGNGEKVTSEKLP
+51 DWGGNGEKVTSEVIP
-65 VYDSKY
+65 AYDGWNQVNVS
-71 STMTMKEVT
+71 
-80 GTVVGDGKVKI
+80 GTVSGDGKVKI
-91 YGDNIVGFG
+91 YGDNIVYFE
-100 CPSRVDGGAQVLS
+100 CSSRVDGAQVLS
-113 LDVTKATALKDLTA
+113 LDVTKATTLKDLTA
-127 NANKLTSID
+127 NTNKLASID

-147 IANNQ
+147 INNNQ
-152 LTSIYIS
+152 LTSIDIS
-159 KCTKLTELIINNNLL
+159 KCTKLTTLDITNNLL
-174 TAIDITKNQALQN
+174 TAIDITKNQALQT
-187 LTISQN
+187 LRIGQN
-193 KFTGELDLSTNPALR
+193 KLAGELDLSTNPTLMS
-208 NVYAL
+208 VYAL
-213 NMELNSVKIGNNT
+213 KNELTSVKIGNNT
-226 ASAPRFSFNNNKLT
+226 ASKPYFSFNENKLT
-240 SIDASGIQDAGNATL
+240 SFDASGIKDAGNATL
-255 FLIGNQLTEIK
+255 FLISNQLTEIT
-266 LPSAKMNTLNI
+266 LPSTKMKSINI
-277 SKNNFTLATLPA
+277 SKNNFTIATLPA
-289 PDATTATKKF
+289 TTVAKTL
-299 TYAPQNDYAIAE
+299 TYAPQADYAIAE
-311 SYKVGDVL
+311 TYKVGDVL
-319 DLSSQTSA
+319 DLSSLTNA
-327 TLNTQFA
+327 TLNTQFQ
-334 VYKSD
+334 VMKSD
-339 KTALTEGTDYTVAD
+339 KTPLTEGTDYTIAD
-353 GKITFLTAQEA
+353 GKITFLTAQDA
-364 VYVTMSSALYSKFT
+364 VYITMTSTLYPKFT
-378 GTSIYK
+378 GTNIYK

>member
-33 GNTRTFSI
+33 GNTRTFTI

-51 DWGNGEKVTSEKLP
+51 DWGGNGEKVTSEVIP
-65 VYDSKY
+65 AYDGWNQVNVS
-71 STMTMKEVT
+71 
-80 GTVVGDGKVKI
+80 GTVSGDGKVKI
-91 YGDNIVGFG
+91 YGDNIVYFE
-100 CPSRVDGGAQVLS
+100 CSSRVDGAQVLS
-113 LDVTKATALKDLTA
+113 LDVTKATTLKDLTA
-127 NANKLTSID
+127 NTNKLASID

-147 IANNQ
+147 INNNQ
-152 LTSIYIS
+152 LTSIDIS
-159 KCTKLTELIINNNLL
+159 KCTKLTTLDITNNLL
-174 TAIDITKNQALQN
+174 TAIDITKNQALQT
-187 LTISQN
+187 LRIGQN
-193 KFTGELDLSTNPALR
+193 KLAGELDLSTNPTIKS
-208 NVYAL
+208 VYAL
-213 NMELNSVKIGNNT
+213 TNELTSIKIGNNT
-226 ASAPRFSFNNNKLT
+226 ASKPYFSFNYNKLT
-240 SIDASGIQDAGNATL
+240 SIDASGINDAKNAIL

-266 LPSAKMNTLNI
+266 LPSAQMKTLNI
-277 SKNNFTLATLPA
+277 SKNNFTLATLP
-289 PDATTATKKF
+289 DATTTAKGF
-299 TYAPQNDYAIAE
+299 TYAPQNNYVIAE

-339 KTALTEGTDYTVAD
+339 KTALTEGTDYTVTD

-397 AVTAQGVKVSTAG
+397 AVTAQGVKISTAG

-456 INGKAIKVAL
+456 INDKAIKVAL

>member
-33 GNTRTFSI
+33 GNTRTLTI
-41 GLATE
+41 GLGVE

-51 DWGNGEKVTSEKLP
+51 DWGNGEKVTSEVIP
-65 VYDSKY
+65 AYDGY
-71 STMTMKEVT
+71 NQVNVF
-80 GTVVGDGKVKI
+80 GTVSGEGKVKI

-100 CPSRVDGGAQVLS
+100 CPSNVKVGAQVLS
-113 LDVTKATALKDLTA
+113 LDVTKATSLKDLTA

-147 IANNQ
+147 ISNNQ
-152 LTSIYIS
+152 LTSIDIS
-159 KCTKLTELIINNNLL
+159 KCTKLTTLDITNNLL
-174 TAIDITKNQALQN
+174 TAIDITKNQALQT
-187 LTISQN
+187 LRIGQN
-193 KFTGELDLSTNPALR
+193 KLTGELDLSTNPTIKS
-208 NVYAL
+208 VYAL
-213 NMELNSVKIGNNT
+213 TNELTSVKIGNNT
-226 ASAPRFSFNNNKLT
+226 ASAPWLSFNYNKLT
-240 SIDASGIQDAGNATL
+240 SIDASGINDAKNATL

-266 LPSAKMNTLNI
+266 LPATQMKSLNI
-277 SKNNFTLATLPA
+277 TKNNFTLATLPA
-289 PDATTATKKF
+289 PSVAKFF
-299 TYAPQNDYAIAE
+299 TYAPQNDYVIAE
-311 SYKVGDVL
+311 SYKVGDIL

-364 VYVTMSSALYSKFT
+364 VYVTMSSALYKFT

>member
-33 GNTRTFSI
+33 GNTRTFTI

-51 DWGNGEKVTSEKLP
+51 DWGNGEKVTSEVIP
-65 VYDSKY
+65 AYDGY
-71 STMTMKEVT
+71 NQVNVF
-80 GTVVGDGKVKI
+80 GTVSGDGKVKI
-91 YGDNIVGFG
+91 YGDNIVYFE
-100 CPSRVDGGAQVLS
+100 CSSRVDGAQVLS
-113 LDVTKATALKDLTA
+113 LDVTKATTLKDLTA
-127 NANKLTSID
+127 NTNKLTAID

-147 IANNQ
+147 INNNQ
-152 LTSIYIS
+152 LTSIDIS
-159 KCTKLTELIINNNLL
+159 KCTKLTTLDIKNNLL
-174 TAIDITKNQALQN
+174 TAIDITKNQALQY
-187 LTISQN
+187 LAISEN
-193 KFTGELDLSTNPALR
+193 KFAGELDLSTNPALR

-226 ASAPRFSFNNNKLT
+226 ASKPLFSLNNNKLT

-255 FLIGNQLTEIK
+255 NLIGNQLTEIK
-266 LPSAKMNTLNI
+266 LPSAKMSILRI
-277 SKNNFTLATLPA
+277 SKNNFTLATLP
-289 PDATTATKKF
+289 DATTAAKNF
-299 TYAPQNDYAIAE
+299 TYAPQNDYVIAE

-378 GTSIYK
+378 GTSVYK
-384 TTVTKVE
+384 TTITKVE

-397 AVTAQGVKVSTAG
+397 AVTAQSVKVSTAG

>member
-33 GNTRTFSI
+33 GNTRTLTI
-41 GLATE
+41 GLGVE

-51 DWGNGEKVTSEKLP
+51 DWGNGEKVTSEVIP
-65 VYDSKY
+65 AYDGWNQ
-71 STMTMKEVT
+71 VNVF
-80 GTVVGDGKVKI
+80 GTVSGDGKVKI
-91 YGDNIVGFG
+91 YGDNIVYFE
-100 CPSRVDGGAQVLS
+100 CSSRVDGAQVLS
-113 LDVTKATALKDLTA
+113 LDVTKATTLKDLTA
-127 NANKLTSID
+127 NTNKLASID

-147 IANNQ
+147 INNNQ
-152 LTSIYIS
+152 LTSIDIS
-159 KCTKLTELIINNNLL
+159 KCTKLTTLDITNNLL
-174 TAIDITKNQALQN
+174 TAIDITKNQALQT
-187 LTISQN
+187 LRIGQN
-193 KFTGELDLSTNPALR
+193 KLAGELDLSTNPTIKS
-208 NVYAL
+208 VYAL
-213 NMELNSVKIGNNT
+213 TNELTSIKIGNNT
-226 ASAPRFSFNNNKLT
+226 ASKPYFSFNYNKLT
-240 SIDASGIQDAGNATL
+240 SIDASGINDAKNAIL

-266 LPSAKMNTLNI
+266 LPSAQMKTLNI
-277 SKNNFTLATLPA
+277 SKNNFTLATLP
-289 PDATTATKKF
+289 DATTTAKGF

-319 DLSSQTSA
+319 DLSSQTNAS
-327 TLNTQFA
+327 LNTQFA

-397 AVTAQGVKVSTAG
+397 AVTAQEVKVSTAG

>member
-33 GNTRTFSI
+33 GNTRTLTI
-41 GLATE
+41 GLGVE

-51 DWGNGEKVTSEKLP
+51 DWGNGEKVTSEVIP
-65 VYDSKY
+65 AFDGWNQVNVS
-71 STMTMKEVT
+71 
-80 GTVVGDGKVKI
+80 GTVSGEGKVKI
-91 YGDNIVGFG
+91 YGDNIVYFE
-100 CPSRVDGGAQVLS
+100 CSSRVDGAQVLS
-113 LDVTKATALKDLTA
+113 LDVTKATTLKDLTA
-127 NANKLTSID
+127 NTNKLASMD

-147 IANNQ
+147 INNNQ
-152 LTSIYIS
+152 LTSIDIS
-159 KCTKLTELIINNNLL
+159 KCTKLTTLDITNNLL
-174 TAIDITKNQALQN
+174 TAIDITKNQALQT
-187 LTISQN
+187 LRIGQN
-193 KFTGELDLSTNPALR
+193 KLAGELDLSTNPTLKTVAALT
-208 NVYAL
+208 N
-213 NMELNSVKIGNNT
+213 ELTSVKIGNNT
-226 ASAPRFSFNNNKLT
+226 ASKPWFSFNYNKLT
-240 SIDASGIQDAGNATL
+240 SIDASGINDAKNAIL

-266 LPSAKMNTLNI
+266 LPSTKMKTLNI

-289 PDATTATKKF
+289 PDATTTAKGF
-299 TYAPQNDYAIAE
+299 TYAPQNNYVIAE

-364 VYVTMSSALYSKFT
+364 VYVTMSSATYSKFT
-378 GTSIYK
+378 GTNIYK

>member
-9 LAVISTMT
+9 LAVINTMT

-33 GNTRTFSI
+33 GNTRTLTI
-41 GLATE
+41 GLGVE

-51 DWGNGEKVTSEKLP
+51 DWGNGEKVTSENIP
-65 VYDSKY
+65 VYDGWNQVNVY
-71 STMTMKEVT
+71 
-80 GTVVGDGKVKI
+80 GTVSGDGKVKI
-91 YGDNIVGFG
+91 YGDNIVYFE
-100 CPSRVDGGAQVLS
+100 CSSRVDGAQVLS

-127 NANKLTSID
+127 NTNKLTSID

-147 IANNQ
+147 ISNNQ
-152 LTSIYIS
+152 LTSIDIS
-159 KCTKLTELIINNNLL
+159 KCTKLTTLDIKNNLL

-187 LTISQN
+187 LTISEN
-193 KFTGELDLSTNPALR
+193 KFAGELDLSTNPALR

-226 ASAPRFSFNNNKLT
+226 ASAPRFSLNNNKLT
-240 SIDASGIQDAGNATL
+240 NIDASGINDAKNATL

-266 LPSAKMNTLNI
+266 LPSAQMKSLNI
-277 SKNNFTLATLPA
+277 TKNNFTLATLPA
-289 PDATTATKKF
+289 PSVAKFF
-299 TYAPQNDYAIAE
+299 TYAPQNDYVIAE

-397 AVTAQGVKVSTAG
+397 AVTAQSVKVSTAG

>member
-33 GNTRTFSI
+33 GNTRTFTI

-51 DWGNGEKVTSEKLP
+51 DWGGNGEKVTSEVIP
-65 VYDSKY
+65 AYDGWNQVNVS
-71 STMTMKEVT
+71 
-80 GTVVGDGKVKI
+80 GTVSGDGKVKI
-91 YGDNIVGFG
+91 YGDNIVYFE
-100 CPSRVDGGAQVLS
+100 CSSRVDGAQVLS
-113 LDVTKATALKDLTA
+113 LDVTKATTLKDLTA
-127 NANKLTSID
+127 NTNKLASID

-147 IANNQ
+147 INNNQ
-152 LTSIYIS
+152 LTSIDIS
-159 KCTKLTELIINNNLL
+159 KCTKLTTLDITNNLL
-174 TAIDITKNQALQN
+174 TAIDITKNQALQT
-187 LTISQN
+187 LRIGQN
-193 KFTGELDLSTNPALR
+193 KLTGDLDLSTNPTIKS
-208 NVYAL
+208 VYAL
-213 NMELNSVKIGNNT
+213 TNELTSVKIGNNT
-226 ASAPRFSFNNNKLT
+226 ASKPYFSFNYNKLT
-240 SIDASGIQDAGNATL
+240 SIDASGINDAKNAIL

-266 LPSAKMNTLNI
+266 LPSAQMKTLNI
-277 SKNNFTLATLPA
+277 SKNNFTLATLP
-289 PDATTATKKF
+289 DATTAAKGF
-299 TYAPQNDYAIAE
+299 TYAPQNDYVIAE

-397 AVTAQGVKVSTAG
+397 AVTAHGVKISTAG

-415 SGLSQGDAVTV
+415 SGLAQGDAVTV

-437 HANSANAHVQ
+437 HASSANAHVQ